1 MSTFRW
7 GILGAGAVSQT
18 FLLGLQACSRPAS
31 AVLVASRTRSS
42 AARFAADFGVPVVA
56 SSYEEA
62 AASPDVDALYIAT
75 PPSLHEAHA
84 LAGIAAGKPVLIEK
98 PFAMDAAAA
107 SRIVQAA
114 RDRQVFCMEG
124 MWTRFQPLIGAVRA
138 TIAAGEI
145 GEVRAFRGE
154 FCGPNRPDA
163 SVSNFDPAR
172 GGGALMHKGVYA
184 VSLARLF
191 LGPVAEV
198 SATATIGSTGVDED
212 CALMLTHEAGSI
224 STIRASNRTMGSN
237 DVLIYGTKGLLH
249 LMSPI
254 ARPTAA
260 RITFHPESSGGGG
273 HRSMGKLRRRL
284 AAGLG
289 QGLKQRADFVIRALR
304 DAAGKPV
311 VSYYRGNGFNHEADA
326 LMASVAAGAT
336 ESELMPLEESLE
348 IMTIIDRAREAW
360 QGSAPK

>member
-7 GILGAGAVSQT
+7 GILGAGEVSQS
-18 FLLGLQACSRPAS
+18 FLLGLRACSRPAC
-31 AVLVASRTRSS
+31 VVVVASRTRAS
-42 AARFAADFGVPVVA
+42 AERFAADFGVPVVA
-56 SSYEEA
+56 ASYAEA

-75 PPSLHEAHA
+75 PPSIHEAHA

-107 SRIVQAA
+107 ARIVQAA
-114 RDRQVFCMEG
+114 RDRRVFCMEG

-138 TIAAGEI
+138 RLAAGEI

-163 SVSNFDPAR
+163 SASNFDPAR

-191 LGPVAEV
+191 LGPVTEV
-198 SATATIGSTGVDED
+198 RATARIGLTGVDED
-212 CALMLTHEAGSI
+212 CALVLTHEAGSI
-224 STIRASNRTMGSN
+224 STIRASNRTMGAN

-249 LMSPI
+249 LKSPI

-260 RITFHPESSGGGG
+260 RITVHPEISGGTG
-273 HRSMGKLRRRL
+273 HRKMGMLRRRL

-289 QGLKQRADFVIRALR
+289 QGLKQRADFVIRTLR
-304 DAAGKPV
+304 SAAGKPV

-326 LMASVAAGAT
+326 LMAAVAAGAT
-336 ESELMPLEESLE
+336 ESEQMPLAESLE
-348 IMTIIDRAREAW
+348 IMAIIDKARAAW
-360 QGSAPK
+360 QGIAPK

>member
-7 GILGAGAVSQT
+7 GILGAGEVSQS
-18 FLLGLQACSRPAS
+18 FLLGLRACSRPAC
-31 AVLVASRTRSS
+31 VVVVASRTRAS
-42 AARFAADFGVPVVA
+42 AERFAADFGVPVVA

-62 AASPDVDALYIAT
+62 AASADADALYIAT
-75 PPSLHEAHA
+75 PPSAHEAHA

-107 SRIVQAA
+107 ARIVRAA
-114 RDRQVFCMEG
+114 RERRVFCMEG
-124 MWTRFQPLIGAVRA
+124 MWTRFQPLIEAVREKL
-138 TIAAGEI
+138 AAGEI
-145 GEVRAFRGE
+145 GDLRAFRGE

-198 SATATIGSTGVDED
+198 SAMARIGSTGVDED

-249 LMSPI
+249 VMSPI

-260 RITFHPESSGGGG
+260 RITVHPESSGGGG
-273 HRSMGKLRRRL
+273 HRSMGKLQRQL

-289 QGLKQRADFVIRALR
+289 QGLKQRANLVIRALR
-304 DAAGKPV
+304 SAAGKPV
-311 VSYYRGNGFNHEADA
+311 AGYYRGNGFNYEADA
-326 LMASVAAGAT
+326 LMAAVGAGAT
-336 ESELMPLEESLE
+336 ESALMPLEETLE
-348 IMTIIDRAREAW
+348 IMTIIDKARAAW